1 MKLNS
6 PVEATPSSPRPLRSV
21 SERSS
26 FQPFADA
33 QATPRASTD
42 LWEHAQGLPDG
53 QRPTERCPSAA
64 PTTSRAGA
72 VVKPRQLNSHRLHA
86 SQAAIGLAATAAS
99 VGTYLTATV
108 GLGAGMPL
116 GGCLAGAAMWYALV
130 KTKDALLGMRSD
142 GKLVENATVMRRF
155 MPYVM
160 ATRESARIDYQQR
173 LRLDPAH
180 AFVDDWNSRHGA
192 DLQITTF
199 HVILAAIQRA
209 NLLHP
214 GLNRFVVGKRLFER
228 YGYSVAFAVKS
239 VKKAFGALRTVKL
252 EAIEGEDF
260 AGYVRRI
267 NQSIHAERTVRRANA
282 TESEMKL
289 VERLP
294 RPLLSLAM
302 WGRDILDSEG
312 LWPKSWI
319 DPDPLYASVFIANL
333 GSLDKDEMPNVKHHL
348 YECGTVSLFGTLC
361 SIDETGPSPTMLVNW
376 TYDERVNDGHY
387 CLAPLKAMRQAV
399 EEPYLLLEQVS
410 IERVAAGHADD
421 KAAADD
427 AFVRENT
434 MDA

>member
-1 MKLNS
+1 
-6 PVEATPSSPRPLRSV
+6 
-21 SERSS
+21 
-26 FQPFADA
+26 
-33 QATPRASTD
+33 
-42 LWEHAQGLPDG
+42 
-53 QRPTERCPSAA
+53 
-64 PTTSRAGA
+64 
-72 VVKPRQLNSHRLHA
+72 
-86 SQAAIGLAATAAS
+86 
-99 VGTYLTATV
+99 
-108 GLGAGMPL
+108 
-116 GGCLAGAAMWYALV
+116 MWVALV
-130 KTKDALLGMRSD
+130 KTKDALLGLRCD
-142 GKLVENATVMRRF
+142 GTLVENATVMRRF

-160 ATRESARIDYQQR
+160 TTRESARIDYQQR
-173 LRLDPAH
+173 LQLAPAR
-180 AFVDDWNSRHGA
+180 AFVDDWNSQHCA

-214 GLNRFVVGKRLFER
+214 GLNRFVVGKRLFHR
-228 YGYSVAFAVKS
+228 NGFSVSFAVKS
-239 VKKAFGALRTVKL
+239 VKKAYGSLRTVKL
-252 EAIEGEDF
+252 EAVEGEDF

-267 NQSIHAERTVRRANA
+267 NKSIHAERTVRKANA

-302 WGRDILDSEG
+302 WGRDLLDSEG

-361 SIDETGPSPTMLVNW
+361 SVDEGGPTPTMLVNW

-399 EEPYLLLEQVS
+399 QEPHCLLES
-410 IERVAAGHADD
+410 ISDARVAEGMALD
-421 KAAADD
+421 KAAADH
-427 AFVRENT
+427 ALAQENA
-434 MDA
+434 MGS